1 MRRPAAGFTLLELVV
16 VIVFISVGLA
26 GLASMFGESGRAL
39 VIGEDVQTAAQH
51 GQECAERF
59 MATRRDLGFNDP
71 SITTAL
77 CDNPAPVGFTRTVTP
92 AGLPTSVGT
101 ATSACPNLATCRNIV
116 ITTTRGPVSSVITLM
131 QVLY

>member
-1 MRRPAAGFTLLELVV
+1 MRRAAAGFTLLELVV
-16 VIVFISVGLA
+16 MIVFISVGLA

-59 MATRRDLGFNDP
+59 MATRRDLGFYDP

-77 CDNPAPVGFTRTVTP
+77 CGTDPAGFTRTVTP
-92 AGLPTSVGT
+92 AGLPTYTGT
-101 ATSACPNLATCRNIV
+101 AMSACPNLATCRDIV